1 MGIDLEL
8 YRKTVNSPDRVYTG
22 KKDINGMKIKVGDVL
37 VPVGSNEQYFVNYSA
52 DKNCY
57 YGLGRD
63 NKIINQK
70 KFSKCENV
78 GVAIFNHDA
87 RRIFG

>member
-1 MGIDLEL
+1 
-8 YRKTVNSPDRVYTG
+8 
-22 KKDINGMKIKVGDVL
+22 MKIKVGDVL
-37 VPVGSNEQYFVNYSA
+37 VPVGSKEQYFVNYSA

-63 NKIINQK
+63 NKILNQK

-78 GVAIFNHDA
+78 GVAIFNEDA
-87 RRIFG
+87 RKIFR

>member
-1 MGIDLEL
+1 MNLEL
-8 YRKTVNSPDRVYTG
+8 YGKAVNSPDRVYTG
-22 KKDINGMKIKVGDVL
+22 KRDINGMKIKVGDVL
-37 VPVGSNEQYFVNYSA
+37 VPVDSNEQYFVNYSV

-63 NKIINQK
+63 NKILNQK

-78 GVAIFNHDA
+78 GIAIFNHDA